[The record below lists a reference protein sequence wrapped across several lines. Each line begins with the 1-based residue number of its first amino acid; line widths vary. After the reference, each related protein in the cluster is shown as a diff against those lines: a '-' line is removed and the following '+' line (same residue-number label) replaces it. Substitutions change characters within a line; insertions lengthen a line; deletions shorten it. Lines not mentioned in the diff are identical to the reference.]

1 MTGWQFAG
9 AVALLAGG
17 TYAIRLA
24 GVTLRTRTTVSPLVE
39 ALLERSTM
47 VLLIAVGLTGT
58 LFEGTDLAGPA
69 RPVGVAIGVVAA
81 WFKAPL
87 VVVIVAA
94 AASTALLRLA
104 GVP

>member
-1 MTGWQFAG
+1 MSGWQFAC

-24 GVTLRTRTTVSPLVE
+24 GVALRARNSVSPMVE

-47 VLLIAVGLTGT
+47 VLLIAVGLTST
-58 LFEGTDLAGPA
+58 LFEGTDFAGPA
-69 RPVGVAIGVVAA
+69 RPIGVAVGAVAA
-81 WFKAPL
+81 WLRAPL

-94 AASTALLRLA
+94 AASTALLRVV